1 MKTKT
6 EQKIDELKVVDP
18 ELWDRIQSY
27 FREMYPDEAP
37 PYANR
42 PQLIGDIISP
52 GSGEGRKT
60 PDFRPGM

>member
-42 PQLIGDIISP
+42 PQLIEDIIVS
-52 GSGEGRKT
+52 
-60 PDFRPGM
+60 